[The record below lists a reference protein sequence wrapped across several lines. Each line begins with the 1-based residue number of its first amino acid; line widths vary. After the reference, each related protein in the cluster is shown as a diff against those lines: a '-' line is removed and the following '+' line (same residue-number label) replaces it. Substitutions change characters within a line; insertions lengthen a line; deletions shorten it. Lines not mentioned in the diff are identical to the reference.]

1 MTTQSHRRGFTLIEL
16 LVVVAIIAILAALLV
31 PSLKLALE
39 SGRAVGCKSNLR
51 RVVSGLYTYLND
63 HNQRTPPYSEAF
75 NVRPSVAIDHPGIG
89 TVRYNSVR
97 RMWTHTE
104 WFKSG
109 DFPGAMR
116 DGDGFLGGYLGTY
129 KGIEGNI
136 VGCPSQQNDE
146 YVDVTYNGVLFQQSG
161 SYYRSLG
168 VNLYAAGKYLS
179 RNWNYDSSGRDLD
192 DLAPPSRFMF
202 FADVAGTHSAYF
214 EKYAPTEPAEDYT
227 VLKPYR
233 RHSDRFN
240 GAFLDGHVVFG
251 TFEEYWKDEYI
262 KREQF

>member
-1 MTTQSHRRGFTLIEL
+1 MTTPIQRRGFTLIEL
-16 LVVVAIIAILAALLV
+16 LVVVAIIAILAALLA
-31 PSLKLALE
+31 PALKLAME

-51 RVVSGLYTYLND
+51 RVASGLYTYMND
-63 HNQRTPPYSEAF
+63 HDQRTPPYMESF
-75 NVRPSVAIDHPGIG
+75 TVRPSVPIYHPGIG
-89 TVRYNSVR
+89 TVRYSGVR

-109 DFPGAMR
+109 DYPGAMR
-116 DGDGFLGGYLGTY
+116 DGDGFLGEYLGTH
-129 KGIEGNI
+129 KGIEGNV

-146 YVDVTYNGVLFQQSG
+146 YVEVTYNGVLYSQPG

-179 RNWNYDSSGRDLD
+179 QSWNYDMSGRDLD
-192 DLAPPSRFMF
+192 ELAPANRFMF

-214 EKYAPTEPAEDYT
+214 EKYPPTEPAESFT
-227 VLKPYR
+227 MLKPYL
-233 RHSDRFN
+233 RHDGRFN

-251 TFEEYWKDEYI
+251 TYEEYWTDEYI
-262 KREQF
+262 KRGPF